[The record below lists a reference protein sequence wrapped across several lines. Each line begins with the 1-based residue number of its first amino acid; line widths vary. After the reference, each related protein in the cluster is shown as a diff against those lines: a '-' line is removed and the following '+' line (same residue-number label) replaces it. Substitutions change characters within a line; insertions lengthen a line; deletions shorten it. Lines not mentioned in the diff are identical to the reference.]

1 MRDVTI
7 QYGAC
12 DVFVEGIAKPCP
24 LCHTLVCSGE
34 FHRCRL
40 RTTLDAVGTTV
51 GTTGGKATVEGLRPH
66 KGSK

>member
-1 MRDVTI
+1 MREVTI

-24 LCHTLVCSGE
+24 TCHTLVREGE

-40 RTTLDAVGTTV
+40 RTTLDAVGTTG
-51 GTTGGKATVEGLRPH
+51 GTATVEGLQPQ
-66 KGSK
+66 KGAK